1 MKMTKYRRLLYDE
14 QVIRGLH
21 KDERGVMCKRLLG
34 WNATLLLLTLR
45 DP

>member
-21 KDERGVMCKRLLG
+21 KNERGEMCKRLLG
-34 WNATLLLLTLR
+34 WNATSLLTGLR